1 MVRDPK
7 TNSNQWTDRTK
18 SEGIPCR
25 WYTPAPPPVAREVP
39 RATHPVTS
47 RGAARH
53 VHAISSTGEV
63 GRCRRRGGPPDCA
76 GRARAVRDYPERMD
90 VTRER
95 RLAEAFVG
103 TADTVVGDFD
113 VIEFLRTLAERCV
126 QLLDVD
132 AAGLMLADR
141 HGKMQASPASAEDPR
156 LMELFE
162 LQADGG
168 PCLDTYRTGRPVLNA
183 NLHASRARWP
193 RFAEAAMRTG
203 YVSVHAL
210 PLRLRATVIGALNLF
225 SSQPG
230 RLSDQDARTGQAL
243 ADAAAVGILAQ
254 RSIHRHDLQTNQLQN
269 ALNSRVV
276 IEQAK
281 GLLAERHQIGVE
293 TAFALLRE
301 YARSHRL
308 HLSDLA
314 RDVIEECPTKFPNEG
329 FAAQARTDWFI
340 AHALALRDLEA

>member
-1 MVRDPK
+1 
-7 TNSNQWTDRTK
+7 
-18 SEGIPCR
+18 
-25 WYTPAPPPVAREVP
+25 
-39 RATHPVTS
+39 
-47 RGAARH
+47 
-53 VHAISSTGEV
+53 
-63 GRCRRRGGPPDCA
+63 
-76 GRARAVRDYPERMD
+76 MD

-254 RSIHRHDLQTNQLQN
+254 RSIHRHDLQTIQLQN